1 MATINIRG
9 ATLQLVSAT
18 SVTGTTGITAI
29 GNLVSVESLPGT
41 ESGMRDVTELDDTTQ
56 SLLVGKLKRLSGE
69 LAYVVHV
76 DDAATHT
83 DRTGTSGIL
92 RLDIP
97 TSACTTTTA
106 TVYVQVMMS
115 VGFSTQDLQP
125 GDDETDVRVRVLASP
140 LAAPTMATAAY

>member
-9 ATLQLVSAT
+9 ASLQLVSAT

-29 GNLVSVESLPGT
+29 GNLVVVDSLPGT
-41 ESGMRDVTELDDTTQ
+41 EAGLRDVTELAHTTQ
-56 SLLVGKLKRLSGE
+56 SNLIGKLKRLTGE

-76 DDAATHT
+76 PDTAAHT
-83 DRTGTSGIL
+83 DRTGTAGIL

-97 TSACTTTTA
+97 TSASTTTTA
-106 TVYVQVMMS
+106 TQYVQVMMS
-115 VGFSTQDLQP
+115 VGFMGDEPQP
-125 GDDETDVRVRVLASP
+125 GDDETDVRRRVRCAP